1 MTPTQ
6 TVCTLEE
13 THTGKTWAMVTLL
26 MASPHTILALLGQ
39 LQH

>member
-13 THTGKTWAMVTLL
+13 THTGKTWAMVTL

-39 LQH
+39 LQY